1 VVIVVVAIV
10 KDGGDLVVA
19 IVSEGGNLKRR
30 HCERSAA
37 IQGLKLLLLF
47 VFGWIATGFALAM
60 TA

>member
-19 IVSEGGNLKRR
+19 IASEGGNLKRR

-37 IQGLKLLLLF
+37 IQGLKLRCFLF
-47 VFGWIATGFALAM
+47 LAGLPRALPSQ
-60 TA
+60 